1 MIFCCCYFPQ
11 GNSFL
16 SQSEI
21 VVPPTQKKREKKRIS
36 SENIFNKDFIDTVD
50 INANHDICFLFC
62 ILIHE
67 EVAEK
72 P

>member
-1 MIFCCCYFPQ
+1 MTFCCCYFPQ
-11 GNSFL
+11 GNSFP

-21 VVPPTQKKREKKRIS
+21 VVTPKKREKKRKS
-36 SENIFNKDFIDTVD
+36 SENIFNEDFIDTVD
-50 INANHDICFLFC
+50 INANHDICILFC